1 MGTLK
6 QWSPTFLALG
16 TGFVEDNFSIDGDWE
31 KMVQAVMGVMGS
43 YGEWQMKL
51 LCGPVPN
58 RLWTDRGWGPLP

>member
-1 MGTLK
+1 M
-6 QWSPTFLALG
+6 
-16 TGFVEDNFSIDGDWE
+16 EDNFSIDGDWE

-51 LCGPVPN
+51 LCGPIPN